1 MSKKSIEEYAT
12 EFRNAFDR
20 VVSSGLF
27 GKLRIFQGFPNGCCG
42 YSSDLLAEYLIK
54 NGIERDRIQ
63 RVSSE
68 SLKQRY
74 THVWL
79 MIDEALFVDITADQF
94 NGKPYWQHYEPIPSC
109 CIVPRNT
116 YLYESFDKLK
126 TDYTNNV
133 GIDSYCG
140 SISEQLHILFNAV
153 IQILETE

>member
-1 MSKKSIEEYAT
+1 MSNKSIEEYAT
-12 EFRNAFDR
+12 EFRNALDI
-20 VVSSGLF
+20 VVSKGSF
-27 GKLRIFQGFPNGCCG
+27 GRLRIFRGFPNGCCG

-63 RVSSE
+63 RISSE
-68 SLKQRY
+68 SLKQQY

-94 NGKPYWQHYEPIPSC
+94 NGKPYWRRYEPIPSC

-116 YLYESFDKLK
+116 YLYESFDKRK
-126 TDYTNNV
+126 TDYTHSV

-140 SISEQLHILFNAV
+140 DISEQLHILFNAV
-153 IQILETE
+153 IQILEAE